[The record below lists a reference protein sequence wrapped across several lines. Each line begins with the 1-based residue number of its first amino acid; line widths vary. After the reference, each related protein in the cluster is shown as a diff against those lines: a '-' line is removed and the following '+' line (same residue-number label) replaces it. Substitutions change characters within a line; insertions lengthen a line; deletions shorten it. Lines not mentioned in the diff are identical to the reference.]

1 MHESGNTCAWLQVP
15 LPTMAEDDPTRMNE
29 TILFE
34 GATIL
39 GQTFDGGFWTGA
51 KPLAFIENAD
61 TLTQVV
67 VYWNTNT
74 KEVRKKA
81 ERAC

>member
-1 MHESGNTCAWLQVP
+1 ME
-15 LPTMAEDDPTRMNE
+15 EDDPTRMNE

-34 GATIL
+34 GARML
-39 GQTFDGGFWTGA
+39 GETFDGGFWTEA

-67 VYWNTNT
+67 VYWNIKT
-74 KEVRKKA
+74 KEVRPVHRCTA
-81 ERAC
+81 RYP